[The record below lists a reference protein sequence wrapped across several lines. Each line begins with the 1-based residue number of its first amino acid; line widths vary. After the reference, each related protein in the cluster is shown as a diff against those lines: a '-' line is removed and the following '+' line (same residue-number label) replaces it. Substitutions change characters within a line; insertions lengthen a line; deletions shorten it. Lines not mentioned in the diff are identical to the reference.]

1 MEIGDLVLC
10 GLNEEMGIVVGW
22 DEDNDPIVWSFL
34 TQGSVPM
41 FRDRVKLADFIIT
54 TEEK

>member
-1 MEIGDLVLC
+1 MQVGDLVLC
-10 GLNEEMGIVVGW
+10 GLNEEMGNVVGW